1 MANLEE
7 PAPTDLHEKLVALA
21 QQRKD
26 LLSKAAA
33 ADDAYL
39 HSLGDLD
46 YASSQ
51 LLDIVESYDA
61 YLAERLLWVRSS
73 RPVNLG
79 ALSALPTAV
88 GWLIS
93 PSNWLETAQ
102 VLIHEALSSPLFWMM
117 ILAVLLLLWKSRG
130 LRAML
135 LATALPLRRVGTD
148 RFRFTLRGI
157 GLSLL
162 LAVPWPLLLVTLG
175 IQLASS
181 LEATDFTKAIG
192 GGALAVA
199 FGLFGFR
206 AFSLLCIPGGVADRH
221 FRWSSDALQTIRHN
235 FQWAIWFLVLDPYR
249 LPGSRRLQPREPD
262 LCR

>member
-93 PSNWLETAQ
+93 PSSWLETAQ

-148 RFRFTLRGI
+148 R
-157 GLSLL
+157 
-162 LAVPWPLLLVTLG
+162 
-175 IQLASS
+175 
-181 LEATDFTKAIG
+181 FTKAIG